1 MNNLSMLIQS
11 LDSHFKCRLDKK
23 FLKLNQSLYQ
33 DVDIE
38 KSIKCVEEYASAS
51 ACYELLQQI
60 KKQNENTKEKNE
72 N

>member
-51 ACYELLQQI
+51 
-60 KKQNENTKEKNE
+60 
-72 N
+72 